1 VTVRNGVVAQTP
13 APWPAPPEAPEDSPG
28 RAAPLWTPGVGLK
41 EVARRAAREA
51 EHVVIKHVLDE
62 VRWNRVE
69 AARRL
74 KISYKALLYKIQ
86 MYELA
91 SVKSAGKKL
100 L

>member
-1 VTVRNGVVAQTP
+1 MVVER
-13 APWPAPPEAPEDSPG
+13 PAPPAREPEPAAEPRRPAPV
-28 RAAPLWTPGVGLK
+28 WTPGVGLK
-41 EVARRAAREA
+41 DVARRAAREA
-51 EHVVIKHVLDE
+51 EHVVIKQVLDE

-69 AARRL
+69 AAKRL

-91 SVKSAGKKL
+91 TTRPSGKRL